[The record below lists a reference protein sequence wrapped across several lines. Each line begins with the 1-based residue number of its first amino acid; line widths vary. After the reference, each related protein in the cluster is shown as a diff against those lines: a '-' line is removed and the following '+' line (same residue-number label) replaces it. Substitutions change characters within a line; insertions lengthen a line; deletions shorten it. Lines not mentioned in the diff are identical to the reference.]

1 MNYPRTE
8 YEMTQ
13 EDYDKII
20 KACSPVPM
28 IMLHIGTPRSQQ
40 ENANDAWAELGKRMG
55 FDGMT
60 VQPSSKGNLFF
71 TAIPSE
77 PENLRKEREAK
88 EAEENKKKQI
98 EQLKTEILE
107 REEKIK
113 ELVG

>member
-1 MNYPRTE
+1 
-8 YEMTQ
+8 MT
-13 EDYDKII
+13 
-20 KACSPVPM
+20 
-28 IMLHIGTPRSQQ
+28 
-40 ENANDAWAELGKRMG
+40 
-55 FDGMT
+55 F
-60 VQPSSKGNLFF
+60 QPSSKVNLFF